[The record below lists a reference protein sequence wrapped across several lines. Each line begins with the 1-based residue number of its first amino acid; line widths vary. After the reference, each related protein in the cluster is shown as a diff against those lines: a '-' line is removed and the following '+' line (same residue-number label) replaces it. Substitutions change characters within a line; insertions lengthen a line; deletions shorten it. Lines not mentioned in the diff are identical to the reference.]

1 MPHYKE
7 LSNSINLSL
16 AACQNKLIL
25 AGDLPQDY
33 NFAGVISRTL
43 TIYPPIGEPYGWEV
57 RQDMADNSF
66 YKFAATASD

>member
-1 MPHYKE
+1 MPHYKD

-43 TIYPPIGEPYGWEV
+43 TIYPPIGEPNLTSYPTLSRHHYQV
-57 RQDMADNSF
+57 
-66 YKFAATASD
+66 YL